1 MGSKLSNQQ
10 DQYSIPNEK
19 VGFTVSNQVSA
30 TKDSFCIPNNPSFIW
45 KLSDYVIIYIF
56 SFNIDKSMINKWFM
70 NINLVKFSLLFS
82 L

>member
-30 TKDSFCIPNNPSFIW
+30 TKDSFCIPNNPSFI
-45 KLSDYVIIYIF
+45 
-56 SFNIDKSMINKWFM
+56 
-70 NINLVKFSLLFS
+70 
-82 L
+82 